1 MAPEGWEEATRSH
14 QRLAARRRRS
24 VHRRGMP
31 PGIRPMPLDPYHVS
45 AFKPAAAPSEPA
57 DRHIVPELLQAENDR
72 LRRENAT
79 LKSALKAASS
89 IVAPYAGNSTRDG
102 GARGIS
108 LQTGGGERDAT
119 PARAPRP
126 GVPRRA
132 GA

>member
-1 MAPEGWEEATRSH
+1 
-14 QRLAARRRRS
+14 
-24 VHRRGMP
+24 
-31 PGIRPMPLDPYHVS
+31 MPLDPYHVS

-79 LKSALKAASS
+79 LKSALKAASR